1 MRSLLCSL
9 AALTIHRV
17 FAATS
22 TTGSGILPPPPP
34 PPPPTASI
42 LSDDKSYVT
51 DKEKNVDVTLPFAE
65 VIPKQ
70 AESSEPAPIESPD
83 GPSYD
88 DASIREERSS
98 PEHAGG
104 LSGSQISQTE
114 NTWGSN
120 AHPGTID
127 TDAQKTQQTQSYDSH
142 QDWGYQQPQSHYQ
155 NPPYQGEY
163 NQPYNYRQWGSQ
175 PQQNYQ
181 QTFPQ
186 QRQSYIH
193 PSQSQQLIRYN
204 RPQTNAKQ
212 SASRFFNLAVRKLQT
227 GIDTVSES
235 LDTNKVVSSVSS
247 LTSRLGELGDAV
259 SSSVGLSGRGAGRS
273 RPVQGAIGQRYPQQR
288 VNPRPNV
295 RKQQEYAPPMADLYS
310 LESSSSQTKND
321 QTDGSSAEVHGGMQW
336 TADREDGAHPIDTTN
351 IYQEHNDASDT
362 DDEAED
368 NPDAGEAPDLF
379 SRPSQLAPKP
389 NGSGETMPSELR
401 RPQSIRPRP
410 RMQNPDMRRSSQS
423 EPSGES
429 MTSSATKTY
438 CQYSDYDDY
447 ESASIGFKV
456 KSIIGSVPIPSIP
469 KLFQRSSGEYDD
481 GAWSDDES
489 KEKSRATSS
498 FSSASTL
505 AGRRASSR
513 SSATVVPPPVMSLL
527 GKRSNLLSASGAKR
541 CIAVGRTQAILS
553 SVQLA
558 LVVFAMHEILPIVY
572 NAISSDGADLRT
584 AVLSTVIAASDGWTL
599 HAIFAAFLVSASN
612 SAWIRPALKRLSK
625 EVATES
631 ETEAAYTQLYLR
643 LISSIPMKKSFPT
656 GVVRK
661 AAQAEAFNAAAT
673 ARLHFF
679 VALAIGYILLSTVAV
694 LKPAGAAVVSATL
707 HVVKLDAW
715 QERPIVWNTIFERT
729 KAVGLGLVASLR
741 DLLSTELEEVQQQPL
756 RVVVV
761 LSLLTALAI
770 VSYLPSLEKNRKP
783 GAARLGGDEDEDDD
797 VITSLWSNIGSS
809 SATRLSLL
817 STPRGVEGALD
828 QFSKLRPDPAAA
840 VGVLQSRVNTKLARK
855 NRRRQTSPS
864 VMTSVRP
871 LLQQL
876 VYLAS
881 STCLLLVP
889 LGLYS
894 YAWMKTQPDDG
905 DRIQSLKSIPLDGW
919 ASLTEMVVLLV
930 MTTIQ
935 VGSATNYAIGAANA
949 KLGGSLTQFFQT
961 LASII
966 GEIQKLA
973 STSASNS
980 DFQAML
986 TASPT
991 QGLDVKDFWA
1001 AHSTRKAWAIKG
1013 ANVKSRNGEVVLVI
1027 GAGGSGKSRLLTSI
1041 SEHIFSP
1048 PKSARTTTY
1057 ARGTISLAGVDLT
1070 KWDRAQ
1076 LQRRVGVWLHDV
1088 RTVSDYASL
1097 VTGCTLEEILE
1108 PVSDSQMNSKERN
1121 AVSLAM
1127 KITGLV
1133 SKLSKQ
1139 LPSRLSTV
1147 VSAYEDELKPS
1158 PLRPPSYPLSPSD
1171 WSLVLLTK
1179 VLAQL
1184 IAGND
1189 SQQSSPNSIAKCL
1202 IGSILL
1208 LDDATS
1214 QMSEVDEARFTTA
1227 LRSTGAAVILT
1238 SNRWATGRFAD
1249 RIVVMDNGAVVESG
1263 THAELINMGP
1273 ERSLYAHQWNAMSL
1287 I

>member
-1 MRSLLCSL
+1 
-9 AALTIHRV
+9 
-17 FAATS
+17 
-22 TTGSGILPPPPP
+22 
-34 PPPPTASI
+34 
-42 LSDDKSYVT
+42 
-51 DKEKNVDVTLPFAE
+51 
-65 VIPKQ
+65 
-70 AESSEPAPIESPD
+70 
-83 GPSYD
+83 
-88 DASIREERSS
+88 
-98 PEHAGG
+98 
-104 LSGSQISQTE
+104 
-114 NTWGSN
+114 
-120 AHPGTID
+120 
-127 TDAQKTQQTQSYDSH
+127 
-142 QDWGYQQPQSHYQ
+142 
-155 NPPYQGEY
+155 
-163 NQPYNYRQWGSQ
+163 
-175 PQQNYQ
+175 
-181 QTFPQ
+181 
-186 QRQSYIH
+186 
-193 PSQSQQLIRYN
+193 
-204 RPQTNAKQ
+204 
-212 SASRFFNLAVRKLQT
+212 
-227 GIDTVSES
+227 
-235 LDTNKVVSSVSS
+235 
-247 LTSRLGELGDAV
+247 
-259 SSSVGLSGRGAGRS
+259 
-273 RPVQGAIGQRYPQQR
+273 
-288 VNPRPNV
+288 
-295 RKQQEYAPPMADLYS
+295 
-310 LESSSSQTKND
+310 
-321 QTDGSSAEVHGGMQW
+321 
-336 TADREDGAHPIDTTN
+336 
-351 IYQEHNDASDT
+351 
-362 DDEAED
+362 
-368 NPDAGEAPDLF
+368 
-379 SRPSQLAPKP
+379 
-389 NGSGETMPSELR
+389 
-401 RPQSIRPRP
+401 
-410 RMQNPDMRRSSQS
+410 
-423 EPSGES
+423 
-429 MTSSATKTY
+429 
-438 CQYSDYDDY
+438 
-447 ESASIGFKV
+447 
-456 KSIIGSVPIPSIP
+456 
-469 KLFQRSSGEYDD
+469 
-481 GAWSDDES
+481 
-489 KEKSRATSS
+489 
-498 FSSASTL
+498 
-505 AGRRASSR
+505 
-513 SSATVVPPPVMSLL
+513 
-527 GKRSNLLSASGAKR
+527 
-541 CIAVGRTQAILS
+541 
-553 SVQLA
+553 
-558 LVVFAMHEILPIVY
+558 
-572 NAISSDGADLRT
+572 
-584 AVLSTVIAASDGWTL
+584 
-599 HAIFAAFLVSASN
+599 
-612 SAWIRPALKRLSK
+612 
-625 EVATES
+625 
-631 ETEAAYTQLYLR
+631 
-643 LISSIPMKKSFPT
+643 
-656 GVVRK
+656 
-661 AAQAEAFNAAAT
+661 
-673 ARLHFF
+673 
-679 VALAIGYILLSTVAV
+679 
-694 LKPAGAAVVSATL
+694 
-707 HVVKLDAW
+707 
-715 QERPIVWNTIFERT
+715 
-729 KAVGLGLVASLR
+729 
-741 DLLSTELEEVQQQPL
+741 
-756 RVVVV
+756 
-761 LSLLTALAI
+761 
-770 VSYLPSLEKNRKP
+770 
-783 GAARLGGDEDEDDD
+783 
-797 VITSLWSNIGSS
+797 
-809 SATRLSLL
+809 
-817 STPRGVEGALD
+817 
-828 QFSKLRPDPAAA
+828 
-840 VGVLQSRVNTKLARK
+840 
-855 NRRRQTSPS
+855 
-864 VMTSVRP
+864 
-871 LLQQL
+871 
-876 VYLAS
+876 
-881 STCLLLVP
+881 
-889 LGLYS
+889 
-894 YAWMKTQPDDG
+894 MKTQPDDG

-973 STSASNS
+973 SISASNS

-1214 QMSEVDEARFTTA
+1214 QMSEVDEARFITA